1 MEVAA
6 SERYSPPPS
15 FSLFLHSPFIPL
27 KLRRSLCTLSPLH
40 RRSLLP
46 PLAHTTPSATI
57 SFWFARS
64 EEQGEDR
71 DRIEKVE
78 GNGESSPRK
87 RNTTSPA
94 AIAGSPFSGS
104 FVVAWV
110 GGWQPRATRVSLT
123 LPDRPDRAWHDPGF
137 LEAAGGQG
145 CGEHRGRQVENSAP
159 ARPRKRV
166 NTITLPSTP
175 ASMPPCL
182 CSPSLVGGWIS
193 KFVTGCD
200 SRGTYDCE
208 EGEGEEG
215 VQRERARYRCLVG
228 SVDLSFYLWQC
239 SFNP

>member
-15 FSLFLHSPFIPL
+15 FSLFLLSPFIPL
-27 KLRRSLCTLSPLH
+27 KFRRSLCTLSPLH

-46 PLAHTTPSATI
+46 PLAYTSPSATI

-104 FVVAWV
+104 FVVAWGV
-110 GGWQPRATRVSLT
+110 DSPVRRESVSPFPT
-123 LPDRPDRAWHDPGF
+123 DPIEPG
-137 LEAAGGQG
+137 
-145 CGEHRGRQVENSAP
+145 
-159 ARPRKRV
+159 
-166 NTITLPSTP
+166 TTP
-175 ASMPPCL
+175 VS
-182 CSPSLVGGWIS
+182 W
-193 KFVTGCD
+193 
-200 SRGTYDCE
+200 R
-208 EGEGEEG
+208 
-215 VQRERARYRCLVG
+215 QREDRVAGNIGGDRSKTPPPHVRGSESILSRCPSSPHAAMPMLAFSRRRMDIEIRYRLRDPLGLTIARGGEDKRIDHERVRYRCPVG
-228 SVDLSFYLWQC
+228 SVDSSSLPSMMLF
-239 SFNP
+239 